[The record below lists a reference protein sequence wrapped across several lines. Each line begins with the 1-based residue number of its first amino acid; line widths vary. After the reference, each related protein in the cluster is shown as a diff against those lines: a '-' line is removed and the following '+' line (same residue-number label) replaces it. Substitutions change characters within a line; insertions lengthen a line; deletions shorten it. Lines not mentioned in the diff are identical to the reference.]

1 MSISIG
7 IKEFEFPEWV
17 DAVYDKLTEQKRVNI
32 VKTDIYSACDLAED
46 QSYNIIPFVS
56 SLSNRVPSG
65 HDAESCAVA
74 ISMAET
80 IYPWTYLPGTQKQQW
95 ECKHCKHTFE
105 TRRKDPRCECCE
117 KWNWM
122 DVEDEKI

>member
-1 MSISIG
+1 MGLSIG
-7 IKEFEFPEWV
+7 IKEFEYPEWV
-17 DAVYDKLTEQKRVNI
+17 NAVYANLSDEARAKI

-46 QSYNIIPFVS
+46 DSYNIIPFVGG
-56 SLSNRVPSG
+56 LSNRVPSG

-95 ECKHCKHTFE
+95 VCKHCKHTFE
-105 TRRKDPRCECCE
+105 TRAKDPRCEACK

-122 DVEDEKI
+122 DIKKD